1 MLRASATTTGTNVDL
16 NAITSDEAGD
26 GGVLHGSLLTDF
38 AEAVL
43 GGDEAR
49 LTDIRRRVRDTLGDA
64 AFVDAAAV
72 IANYSALDRVAD
84 ATGIPL
90 EPAKVSNTVELRA
103 ELGIDKFIDAGGRS
117 QS

>member
-1 MLRASATTTGTNVDL
+1 MLRASATATGTNVDL
-16 NAITSDEAGD
+16 NVITDDGAGD
-26 GGVLHGSLLTDF
+26 GGVPHGSLLTDF

-43 GGDEAR
+43 GDDEAR
-49 LTDIRRRVRDTLGDA
+49 LTDIRGRIRDTIGDA

-90 EPAKVSNTVELRA
+90 EPTKEVDTVALRA
-103 ELGIDKFIDAGGRS
+103 ELGIDEFIGAGGRS